1 MPYKNVGKEKEEI
14 RENFEVHAR
23 TLKIAS
29 TDNDGMDSL
38 LLKLLRFLHQ
48 EKIEAKTGKTANK
61 LLLGKRTKFSSPP
74 FLRMSKIYI
83 MYPYANASFAIFTEK
98 ERIAMTM

>member
-1 MPYKNVGKEKEEI
+1 MHLKEKEEI
-14 RENFEVHAR
+14 RENFKVLAR
-23 TLKIAS
+23 TLKSAS

-38 LLKLLRFLHQ
+38 LLKLRYVFCIKKKLKQNRKRSEQ
-48 EKIEAKTGKTANK
+48 AAAGKI
-61 LLLGKRTKFSSPP
+61 TKFSPSTA